1 VSAYGPSLENIRAAA
16 RQIEGV
22 VLRTPF
28 LPAQR
33 LSELTGASIFV
44 KYENLQA
51 TSSFKERGALIKFL
65 SLTDEERRRGVI
77 AMSAGNHAQA
87 VAYHAQRLGI
97 AATIVMPQ
105 GSPTVKVKNTRRF
118 GARVVLSGE
127 TIDDAAVFAHQLA
140 KDEGLVFVHPYDDDK
155 VMTGQGTIGLEFLED
170 VPDIDA
176 LIIPIG
182 GGGLISGI
190 AIAAKALKPEIEIF
204 GVEAALFPSM
214 YQALQGLEVK
224 AGGRTVADGIAVKTP
239 GKRTMP
245 VVRDLVSDIF
255 LASEDQLE
263 HAIQMLLEIEK
274 TVAEGSGAAPLAALL
289 AHQDRFLGRR
299 VGLLLTGGNIDS
311 RILSAVIERGLVRD
325 GRMVRMRIAIPDAPG
340 TLAKIA
346 GIIGE
351 ADANIIDVFH
361 QRAFSSLPVKQADL
375 DVVLETLDRDHINDI
390 MSRLTAV
397 GFLVRELG
405 PDESSLT

>member
-1 VSAYGPSLENIRAAA
+1 MTVTLDDIRQAADLLKG
-16 RQIEGV
+16 QV
-22 VLRTPF
+22 VRTPCNHS
-28 LPAQR
+28 R
-33 LSELTGASIFV
+33 TLSQITGAEVFIKF
-44 KYENLQA
+44 ENLQFTA
-51 TSSFKERGALIKFL
+51 SFKDRGALVKMT
-65 SLTDEERRRGVI
+65 SLTPEERAKGVV

-87 VAYHAQRLGI
+87 VAYHAQRLGL
-97 AATIVMPQ
+97 AATIVMPE

-140 KDEGLVFVHPYDDDK
+140 KDEGFVFVHPYDDEK
-155 VMTGQGTIGLEFLED
+155 VMTGQGTIGLEILDD
-170 VPDIDA
+170 VPDVDA
-176 LIIPIG
+176 LIVPIG

-190 AIAAKALKPEIEIF
+190 ATAVKALAPQVEVH

-239 GKRTMP
+239 GKLTLP
-245 VVRDLVSDIF
+245 IVRDLVGDIF

-263 HAIQMLLEIEK
+263 HAVQMLLEIEK
-274 TVAEGSGAAPLAALL
+274 TVAEGSGAAPLAALM
-289 AHQDRFLGRR
+289 AHQDRFVGRR
-299 VGLLLTGGNIDS
+299 VVLLLTGGNIDS
-311 RILSAVIERGLVRD
+311 RILSAVIDRGLVRD
-325 GRMVRMRIAIPDAPG
+325 GRMVRLRIAIPDAPG

-346 GIIGE
+346 GLIGD

-361 QRAFSSLPVKQADL
+361 QRTFSSLPVKQADL
-375 DVVLETLDRDHINDI
+375 DMVLETLDRGHISDI
-390 MSRLTAV
+390 MGRLTAA

-405 PDESSLT
+405 PDESTLA

>member
-1 VSAYGPSLENIRAAA
+1 MTVTLDDIQQAAGLLKG
-16 RQIEGV
+16 QV
-22 VLRTPF
+22 VRTPCNHS
-28 LPAQR
+28 R
-33 LSELTGASIFV
+33 TLSEISGAQVFV
-44 KYENLQA
+44 KFENLQFTA
-51 TSSFKERGALIKFL
+51 SFKDRGAFVKMSSL
-65 SLTDEERRRGVI
+65 SDEERAKGVV

-182 GGGLISGI
+182 GGGLISGV

-245 VVRDLVSDIF
+245 VVRELVSDIF

-325 GRMVRMRIAIPDAPG
+325 GRMVRLRIAIPDAPG
-340 TLAKIA
+340 TLARIA

-375 DVVLETLDRDHINDI
+375 DVVLETLDRDHINEI

-397 GFLVRELG
+397 GYLVRELG